1 MDQPVIYNVTT
12 AVMPAI
18 EKQWITWMQDIHIP
32 EVLGTGCFFR
42 HQFVKLVDT
51 GEQEHA
57 TYAVQYYAA
66 DKRLYDEYSL
76 RYATALRKK
85 VTEKWGEMALSFST
99 LMQILS

>member
-18 EKQWITWMQDIHIP
+18 EKQWIEWMQEIHIP

-42 HQFVKLVDT
+42 HQLVKLVDT
-51 GEQEHA
+51 GEQEHS
-57 TYAVQYYAA
+57 TYAVQYYAT
-66 DKRLYDEYSL
+66 DKSLYDEYSL
-76 RYATALRKK
+76 RYATSFKKK
-85 VTEKWGEMALSFST
+85 VTEKWGGMALSFST